1 MIGEVKLQ
9 VATLVND
16 YVNGGNSG
24 QLEAIMGHAANYQY
38 APVALFLTLFP
49 EDARHRGEVQELRA
63 TMIARR
69 VLGVI
74 VSLF

>member
-24 QLEAIMGHAANYQY
+24 QFEAIMGHAANYQY
-38 APVALFLTLFP
+38 APVALFLTIFP
-49 EDARHRGEVQELRA
+49 EEAQHRDDLALLRGKMVA
-63 TMIARR
+63 HGG
-69 VLGVI
+69 LGVI
-74 VSLF
+74 RSLF